1 MKMFYPAYIFDTEW
15 KEVISFV
22 EKNLCKDDIC
32 RRKVKQNLHPDV
44 YILTGSIGVD
54 DIRRIKKSLLYK
66 PMEGEK
72 SFVILK
78 TEELTIYAQNALLK
92 ILEEP
97 PSYVCFILWGSP
109 FSLLSTVCS
118 RAISFH
124 GKKER
129 EDVSEIVQVLKHHN
143 LKQYIEL
150 VNRLTE
156 IKDRD
161 KIFRL
166 LEATNL
172 EICKEYMDYAE
183 ILEQFSSHIKNYNM
197 NIKLFWLSLFLK
209 SYKEFKHESSI
220 N

>member
-1 MKMFYPAYIFDTEW
+1 MFYPAYIFDTEW
-15 KEVISFV
+15 KEVINFV

-32 RRKVKQNLHPDV
+32 RRKVEQNLHPDV
-44 YILTGSIGVD
+44 YILTGLIGVD
-54 DIRRIKKSLLYK
+54 DIRKIKKSLLYK
-66 PMEGEK
+66 PIEGEK

-109 FSLLSTVCS
+109 FPLLSTVRS
-118 RAISFH
+118 RAVSFH

-156 IKDRD
+156 IKDRN

-172 EICKEYMDYAE
+172 EICKEYTDYAK

-209 SYKEFKHESSI
+209 LYKEFKHESST